1 MNNLSFGANWVD
13 LVILLVLAYYVFE
26 ALRHGFLIM
35 LTDFVSFLT
44 SLLVSLST
52 YRFASEI
59 LQKNF
64 GLAGSVSNAVGFL
77 ITAILTEAILGF
89 VFAAILSRIT
99 PKLKFNDKKVSKF
112 LAVIPAVGEGL
123 IIVSIVVSLIVALPI
138 KPSVKKDVLDSRIAG
153 YLIKRTT
160 QLDHSINDIF
170 GGVIED
176 SLTYLTIRPGSTETI
191 PLTSEVVELKVDEV
205 SESKLFNLVNEE
217 RRKAGVSELSLRSEV
232 VPIARSHAK
241 DMWERRYFSHVSPEG
256 KDVGTR
262 LDEGNVDYTFAGENL
277 ALAPS
282 VSTAHTGLMN
292 SEGHRANILE
302 PNFKRMG
309 VGVIDNGIYGKMFV
323 QVFTD

>member
-1 MNNLSFGANWVD
+1 MSLGANWVD
-13 LVILLVLAYYVFE
+13 LVILLVLAYYAFE
-26 ALRHGFLIM
+26 ALRHGLLVM
-35 LTDFVSFLT
+35 LTDFVSFLF
-44 SLLVSLST
+44 SLLISLST
-52 YRFASEI
+52 YRFVSGI

-64 GLAGSVSNAVGFL
+64 DLAGSVSNAVGFL

-89 VFAAILSRIT
+89 VFAAILTRLT

-112 LAVIPAVGEGL
+112 LAIIPAIGEGL

-138 KPSVKKDVLDSRIAG
+138 KPSVKRDVLDSRIAG
-153 YLIKRTT
+153 FLVKRTT

-191 PLTSEVVELKVDEV
+191 PLTSEVIELKVDEV
-205 SESKLFNLVNEE
+205 SESKLFALVNEE
-217 RRKAGVSELSLRSEV
+217 RRKAGVPELVLRPEV
-232 VPIARSHAK
+232 VPVARSHAK
-241 DMWERRYFSHVSPEG
+241 DMWGRKYFSHVSPEG

-262 LDEGNVDYTFAGENL
+262 LDEGNIDYTFAGENL

-282 VSTAHTGLMN
+282 VATAHTGLMN

-302 PNFKRMG
+302 RNFKKLG
-309 VGVIDNGIYGKMFV
+309 IGVIDNGVYGKMFV